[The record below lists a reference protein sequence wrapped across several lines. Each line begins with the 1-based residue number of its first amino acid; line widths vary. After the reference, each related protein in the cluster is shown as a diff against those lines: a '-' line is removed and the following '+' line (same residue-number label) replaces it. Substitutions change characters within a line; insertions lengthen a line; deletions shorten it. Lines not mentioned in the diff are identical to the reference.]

1 MNFESTTRR
10 EVLKS
15 IKATRAQHAGLWLD
29 KYLVNQDRKA
39 SGDKD
44 AKDTARHH
52 LMADATAIA
61 VPEGYGDFFSR
72 WESALA
78 EMPDAVTRR
87 YARATGRVI
96 VGLGAESAS
105 ETAITLHHTFGVP
118 YLPGS
123 ALKGLSAFYARNY
136 LQDEGWR
143 LNEQGKPGE
152 AYRTLFGDTT
162 QAGSVTYY
170 DAYYVPG
177 SVDLPN
183 NTDKNKMLWT
193 DTITVHHPEYYQ
205 GKNVAPADW
214 DKPIP
219 VPFISATGIY
229 LVALGGAEPEWV
241 EAGLT
246 ILGMALAE
254 LGIGAKTSSGYGRMA
269 LAESLQAAKAAPR
282 RAAPSSQAP
291 TGGVEKPAKP
301 AASSPAAGRQ
311 RGTVADVKG
320 SFAFIQPE
328 AGGARVFVHESALQ
342 PQDRPLRAGQRV
354 EYAIGPGKKPGSTQ
368 AVNVIVIG

>member
-1 MNFESTTRR
+1 MNLERTTRR

-29 KYLVNQDRKA
+29 KYLANQDRKA

-52 LMADATAIA
+52 LMAEATAIA
-61 VPEGYGDFFSR
+61 VPEGYEDFFSR

-78 EMPDAVTRR
+78 ELPDAVARR

-123 ALKGLSAFYARNY
+123 AFKGLSAFYARNY
-136 LQDEGWR
+136 LQDEKWR

-152 AYRTLFGDTT
+152 AYRKLFGDTT
-162 QAGSVTYY
+162 QAGCVTYY
-170 DAYYVPG
+170 DAYFVPESTAG
-177 SVDLPN
+177 
-183 NTDKNKMLWT
+183 NKTLFT

-205 GKNVAPADW
+205 GKNAAPADW

-219 VPFISATGIY
+219 IPFISATGIY
-229 LVALGGAEPEWV
+229 LVALGGTEPEWV

-246 ILGMALAE
+246 ILGMALEE
-254 LGIGAKTSSGYGRMA
+254 LGIGAKTSSGYGRMV
-269 LAESLQAAKAAPR
+269 LADSLQMAKAAPR
-282 RAAPSSQAP
+282 RATPTPSSQAP
-291 TGGVEKPAKP
+291 TGGTAKSALPATS
-301 AASSPAAGRQ
+301 APAAGRQ
-311 RGTVADVKG
+311 RGTVADVKATY
-320 SFAFIQPE
+320 AFIEPE
-328 AGGARVFVHESALQ
+328 TGGKRVFVHQNNMRAKNW
-342 PQDRPLRAGQRV
+342 PLREGQRV
-354 EYAIGPGKKPGSTQ
+354 EYAIGPGKKPGETQ
-368 AVNVIVIG
+368 AVDVIVVG